1 MLYDKYIMHKEL
13 ILDWLKEHKSTTL
26 PAWLNR
32 NQQVK
37 NWVLQQTSQYTT
49 KNIMESVYIILNGEQ
64 PICEFNNPK
73 QFNTFDLG
81 YRKGCILGNKCKC
94 VSKLRMKGLKTTLQK
109 KYGVD
114 NINNIPGIT
123 EKRQTTML
131 ERHGVPFAS
140 QSALIKEKSKITNN
154 NKSNEEILK
163 SNQKRKQTYI
173 EKYGVEH
180 HMKLQSQ
187 QDKVFATNL
196 KKYNAKVPMQ
206 NADICKKTKETYAN
220 KSQIEKNQTIDK
232 TKQTLIEKYGVESAS
247 RIGISPE
254 ILDILD
260 NKEKLISVISNK
272 TRNEVI
278 DTLGIAKHTLYLY
291 AKEYDIQDL
300 FIKDVSSGPENEI
313 NEFIKSLGYTTE
325 VGNRTI
331 LDGKELDIFV
341 PELNVAIEHNGLY
354 YHNERSG
361 KGKMYHYNK
370 YKACLDK
377 NITLISIFGDEWQYN
392 QTKVKNRLTHILKKT
407 TNTIFARKCQIK
419 EIPAKQA
426 NTFVETHHLQ
436 GAISAKINIG
446 LFYNDDLI
454 SVMNFSKARYNKKFQ
469 YEILRFCSSAN
480 VIGGASKLFTYF
492 IKQYDPI
499 SILSYSDNRWGN
511 GKVYENLKMVKE
523 TETIGFFYTDNNIR
537 YNRAKFQ
544 KHKLVAEG
552 HNPTLS
558 EREIM
563 KNKQYDIIWDCGQS
577 LWVWHKLNT
586 QGLAL

>member
-13 ILDWLKEHKSTTL
+13 ILDWLKEHKSSTL

-32 NQQVK
+32 NQQIK

-94 VSKLRMKGLKTTLQK
+94 VSNLRMKGLKTTLQK

-206 NADICKKTKETYAN
+206 NADICKKTKETYAARY
-220 KSQIEKNQTIDK
+220 QTIKNIEDIESLLK
-232 TKQTLIEKYGVESAS
+232 DPKYASLINPSTTFTPDVLLNLQKGFPELASKLS
-247 RIGISPE
+247 RITSLEFLEGGKSLTASE
-254 ILDILD
+254 QKILGPIYNWRGTTVSAL
-260 NKEKLISVISNK
+260 NEKLNEAKKYISNQQQME
-272 TRNEVI
+272 EVYYP
-278 DTLGIAKHTLYLY
+278 G
-291 AKEYDIQDL
+291 
-300 FIKDVSSGPENEI
+300 F
-313 NEFIKSLGYTTE
+313 
-325 VGNRTI
+325 
-331 LDGKELDIFV
+331 KELKPQFD
-341 PELNVAIEHNGLY
+341 AIYEQ
-354 YHNERSG
+354 SG
-361 KGKMYHYNK
+361 KVPSVPNDVGGGGQTYQLNQIIDRGGK
-370 YKACLDK
+370 
-377 NITLISIFGDEWQYN
+377 
-392 QTKVKNRLTHILKKT
+392 
-407 TNTIFARKCQIK
+407 
-419 EIPAKQA
+419 
-426 NTFVETHHLQ
+426 
-436 GAISAKINIG
+436 
-446 LFYNDDLI
+446 
-454 SVMNFSKARYNKKFQ
+454 RY
-469 YEILRFCSSAN
+469 R
-480 VIGGASKLFTYF
+480 VIGGSAD
-492 IKQYDPI
+492 DPDI
-499 SILSYSDNRWGN
+499 
-511 GKVYENLKMVKE
+511 EEVK
-523 TETIGFFYTDNNIR
+523 
-537 YNRAKFQ
+537 
-544 KHKLVAEG
+544 
-552 HNPTLS
+552 
-558 EREIM
+558 
-563 KNKQYDIIWDCGQS
+563 
-577 LWVWHKLNT
+577 
-586 QGLAL
+586 